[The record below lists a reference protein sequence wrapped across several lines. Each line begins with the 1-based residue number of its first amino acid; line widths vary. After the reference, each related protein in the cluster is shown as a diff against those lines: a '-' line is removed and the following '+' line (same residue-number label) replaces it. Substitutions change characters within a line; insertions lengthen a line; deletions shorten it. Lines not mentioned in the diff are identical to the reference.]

1 MDRER
6 DGSISP
12 AAAAARL
19 AANAEAFRALVAGVS
34 DDQARWKPE
43 PSQWSILEVVNHLA
57 DEEADDF
64 RRRLELTL
72 ADPEQGWPPI
82 DPQGWAV
89 ERRYNERD
97 LEESLRR
104 FLEERDRSCVWLRR
118 LPQDADLDRAH
129 AHPTIGVMRAGDVL
143 ASWLA
148 HDLIHVR
155 QITRLH
161 YRWLERAASGQSPAR
176 RLDYAGP
183 F

>member
-1 MDRER
+1 MGLVEPR
-6 DGSISP
+6 
-12 AAAAARL
+12 AAADRL
-19 AANAEAFRALVAGVS
+19 AVNAAVFDQLMGNVS
-34 DDQARWKPE
+34 DEQARWKPD

-57 DEEADDF
+57 DEEVEDF

-72 ADPEQGWPPI
+72 LDPGAAWPSI

-89 ERRYNERD
+89 ARRYNERD
-97 LEESLRR
+97 LDDSLTR
-104 FLEERDRSCVWLRR
+104 FLDERDHSCTWLEG
-118 LPQDADLDRAH
+118 LPDPVDLQRAH
-129 AHPTIGVMRAGDVL
+129 THPTIGVMRAGDVL

-148 HDLIHVR
+148 HDLIHIR

-161 YRWLERAASGQSPAR
+161 YRWLERAAAAESSPSY

>member
-1 MDRER
+1 MSAHD
-6 DGSISP
+6 DAPISP

-19 AANAEAFRALVAGVS
+19 AANAVAFRGLVAGVS
-34 DDQARWKPE
+34 DEQARWKPE
-43 PSQWSILEVVNHLA
+43 PSQWSILEVVNHLV
-57 DEEADDF
+57 DEETDDF

-72 ADPEQGWPPI
+72 ADPEQAWPPI
-82 DPQGWAV
+82 DPPGWAV
-89 ERRYNERD
+89 ERRYNERK
-97 LEESLRR
+97 LEESIAR
-104 FLEERDRSCVWLRR
+104 FLDERERSCAWLRR
-118 LPQDADLDRAH
+118 LPEDADMDRAH
-129 AHPTIGVMRAGDVL
+129 AHPSLGTMRAGDVL

-161 YRWLERAASGQSPAR
+161 YRWLERAAAARSPAR